1 MSKNK
6 SEFLI
11 NRKDN
16 QYEVIIGLE
25 EKFYTKIVMLF
36 LRM

>member
-6 SEFLI
+6 SEHLI
-11 NRKDN
+11 SRTNN

-25 EKFYTKIVMLF
+25 VQAQVTDE
-36 LRM
+36 